1 MELLFFIGLG
11 CLGLLFLLIV
21 SVMAG
26 AFLILFGLTIK
37 FAVAVFVALAPFIL
51 ILYILYRILS

>member
-11 CLGLLFLLIV
+11 FLGLLFLLIV
-21 SVMAG
+21 CVMAG
-26 AFLILFGLTIK
+26 AFLVLFGLTIK

-51 ILYILYRILS
+51 IIYIFYRLFS